1 MRLRLATTIGAI
13 GLIVLAGCGSED
25 KEKPATAT
33 TTPTSDA
40 TRKTVAASA
49 VNIPTA
55 KPSGPFIGKWYA
67 KLTPKQAVGGD
78 VRMAGK
84 FRLALRADGS
94 YTTFQEL
101 DGETDG
107 HYRMASANRLV
118 FKQDDGCD
126 VFTGRRG
133 GSVGIY
139 RWSIS
144 GAHLKLTNVVPE
156 TGGCTGRTESLVMPV
171 WQRR

>member
-1 MRLRLATTIGAI
+1 MRLRLALAIGAI
-13 GLIVLAGCGSED
+13 GLTALSACGSADDEQGA
-25 KEKPATAT
+25 P
-33 TTPTSDA
+33 TTPSFDT
-40 TRKTVAASA
+40 TRKAVPASA
-49 VNIPTA
+49 ADIPTTVPA
-55 KPSGPFIGKWYA
+55 GPFIGKWYA
-67 KLTPKQAVGGD
+67 KLTPEQAVGGD

-84 FRLALRADGS
+84 FRLALRADGT

-101 DGETDG
+101 DGETNG
-107 HYRMASANRLV
+107 HYRMASGNRLV

-133 GSVGIY
+133 GSVGVY
-139 RWSIS
+139 RWSLNGS
-144 GAHLKLTNVVPE
+144 HMRLTSVVPE